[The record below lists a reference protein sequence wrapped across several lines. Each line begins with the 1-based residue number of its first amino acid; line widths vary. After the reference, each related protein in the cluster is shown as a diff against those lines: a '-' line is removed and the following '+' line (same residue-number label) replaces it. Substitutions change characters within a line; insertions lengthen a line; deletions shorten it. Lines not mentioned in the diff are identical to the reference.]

1 MRILEVKLS
10 VKEDVSPDTSWIGKY
25 SDRLDEWDI
34 VASGPGKGKFFRDI
48 SEDEYPRRGREFRG
62 FEPYAGGEKPGTR
75 DYVVNARQDYE
86 EMSRL
91 RNGDFSFIGVVA
103 EARIML
109 RTGALTQKISSG
121 GLWGIASDDR
131 PQMKEAADEQ
141 LNELRNELE
150 ALGFSSRVIDEAF
163 DDAKSDL

>member
-1 MRILEVKLS
+1 
-10 VKEDVSPDTSWIGKY
+10 
-25 SDRLDEWDI
+25 
-34 VASGPGKGKFFRDI
+34 
-48 SEDEYPRRGREFRG
+48 
-62 FEPYAGGEKPGTR
+62 
-75 DYVVNARQDYE
+75 
-86 EMSRL
+86 
-91 RNGDFSFIGVVA
+91 
-103 EARIML
+103 ML